1 MEETTITIDRLHD
14 GADKLAKAIRQG
26 HRATC
31 DVSIPV
37 AFEEIRLAVE
47 ERFEEIKRLKETKQA
62 DASTQ
67 KYEFT
72 GETKDIHNCTVRKI
86 RRISDG
92 EIGGWI
98 ESEANLNHEGDCW
111 IGENACVTGNAR
123 VSHNARVFGDAL
135 VSGSAWVSDNA
146 RVSGDAIVSDT
157 ARVSNNAKVSGD
169 AMVCGNARVSGDVM
183 VTGDAIVCG
192 NAIITGND
200 ILSSNV
206 QVFGCGDD

>member
-1 MEETTITIDRLHD
+1 MSEDKNPREYWLLQYDGDAFIYESLDEFPPDGDKSLLVHVREVID
-14 GADKLAKAIRQG
+14 
-26 HRATC
+26 
-31 DVSIPV
+31 
-37 AFEEIRLAVE
+37 
-47 ERFEEIKRLKETKQA
+47 ETKQA
-62 DASTQ
+62 DASTR

-72 GETKDIHNCTVRKI
+72 GETKDIHNCIVRQI
-86 RRISDG
+86 RLISDG

-98 ESEANLNHEGDCW
+98 ESEKNLSHEGDCW

-123 VSHNARVFGDAL
+123 VSHNARVFGDAF

-146 RVSGDAIVSDT
+146 RVSGDAIVSDI

-169 AMVCGNARVSGDVM
+169 AMVCGKARVFGDVM